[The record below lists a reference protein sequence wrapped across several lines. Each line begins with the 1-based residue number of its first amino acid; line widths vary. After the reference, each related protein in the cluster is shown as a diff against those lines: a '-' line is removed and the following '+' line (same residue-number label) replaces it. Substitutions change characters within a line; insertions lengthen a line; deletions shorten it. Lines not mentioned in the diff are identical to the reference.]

1 VKRLALPFA
10 LGFGVCLA
18 VLASPARGQDRVVR
32 SGNAEIVFQP
42 ADPSDIPIDRYKA
55 FDEFANDH
63 PDIVKILS
71 RNPELA
77 NNPRFLKKHAE
88 LASFFEQHPDIKSD
102 FLANPGN
109 YVAPI

>member
-18 VLASPARGQDRVVR
+18 VLASPARSQDRVVR

-42 ADPSDIPIDRYKA
+42 ADPTDIPIDRYKA

-63 PDIVKILS
+63 PDIVKMLS
-71 RNPELA
+71 RNPKLA

>member
-63 PDIVKILS
+63 PDIVKMLS
-71 RNPELA
+71 RNPKLA
-77 NNPRFLKKHAE
+77 NNSRFLKKHAE

-102 FLANPGN
+102 FLTNPGN